1 MKQSQRITQQGFTLI
16 ELMVAVA
23 IVGILLAVAIPSYQ
37 DSVKRGYRSQ
47 AQADLIT
54 AAQDA
59 ERIFS
64 VRLSYANAV
73 GTSQSPTTGAAI
85 YNLATVNIGGDTS
98 TFQITATPVSGGPAD
113 GDGFLRI
120 NHLGQRSWDA
130 NNNGAIGAGEN
141 TWEN

>member
-1 MKQSQRITQQGFTLI
+1 MSQPQQMTQRGFSLI

-37 DSVKRGYRSQ
+37 ESVRRGHRSQ
-47 AQADLIT
+47 AQADLIA

-64 VRLSYANAV
+64 VRLSYADAV
-73 GTSQSPTTGAAI
+73 GTSQSPTTGAAV
-85 YNLATVNIGGDTS
+85 YNLALVNVGGNTS

-113 GDGFLRI
+113 GDGFVRI

-130 NNNGAIGAGEN
+130 NNNGAIEAGEN
-141 TWEN
+141 TWED